1 MIGINSTFN
10 NSFVNLN
17 IKNNNNSSLNSN
29 TNVKNLQDTKQYSK
43 TSNKVLDYE
52 IDNEGYFTSDFNE
65 KAGIP
70 KDIKIHSS
78 TMENFIKAQNN
89 GSLKSYAN
97 IDIAKTVGN
106 VYKIVSQLVEKT
118 PQLKGK
124 SSFSKEDLANYFPQ
138 NYLIDKNTL
147 EVKQTFSYEEMK
159 NIIAKGG
166 FKNINENEKLSPS
179 FFNFDNTDEKSELL
193 PFNPDILH
201 SAKNTALSWDT
212 SADKYTNNDGSITMG
227 GLLIG
232 FLSNNVNTGVTA
244 QPLIAGE
251 TTIWGKL
258 QGLDNS
264 LSKNEIKEL
273 NNKLSNTYFSNLS
286 DAFALLNGTSD
297 IKEFENKLNSLNQN
311 NKTNSSNF
319 LEWVRQI
326 TKEHQKSLFEILK
339 QPDNINKIYLL
350 INIDIRA

>member
-1 MIGINSTFN
+1 
-10 NSFVNLN
+10 
-17 IKNNNNSSLNSN
+17 
-29 TNVKNLQDTKQYSK
+29 
-43 TSNKVLDYE
+43 
-52 IDNEGYFTSDFNE
+52 
-65 KAGIP
+65 
-70 KDIKIHSS
+70 
-78 TMENFIKAQNN
+78 
-89 GSLKSYAN
+89 
-97 IDIAKTVGN
+97 
-106 VYKIVSQLVEKT
+106 
-118 PQLKGK
+118 
-124 SSFSKEDLANYFPQ
+124 
-138 NYLIDKNTL
+138 
-147 EVKQTFSYEEMK
+147 MK

>member
-1 MIGINSTFN
+1 MINYTINTAYAGFKALYV
-10 NSFVNLN
+10 NSH
-17 IKNNNNSSLNSN
+17 KYTEPS
-29 TNVKNLQDTKQYSK
+29 KQNQFMSYDVDK
-43 TSNKVLDYE
+43 D
-52 IDNEGYFTSDFNE
+52 GYFTSEFNK

-70 KDIKIHSS
+70 EDIKIHSS

-89 GSLKSYAN
+89 ANLKSYTN
-97 IDIAKTVGN
+97 IDIAKTIGN
-106 VYKIVSQLVEKT
+106 AYKIVSQLIEKT
-118 PQLKGK
+118 PELKGEN
-124 SSFSKEDLANYFPQ
+124 SFSKEDLANYFPQ

-159 NIIAKGG
+159 GIIAQGG
-166 FKNINENEKLSPS
+166 FKNINSNEKLSPS

-201 SAKNTALSWDT
+201 SAKNTALSWDA

-264 LSKNEIKEL
+264 LSENKIKQL
-273 NNKLSNTYFSNLS
+273 NDKLSNAYFSNLS
-286 DAFALLNGTSD
+286 DVFALLNGTSD
-297 IKEFENKLNSLNQN
+297 VKEFENKLNSLNQKN
-311 NKTNSSNF
+311 EINSSSF
-319 LEWVRQI
+319 LEWVQNI
-326 TKEHQKSLFEILK
+326 TNEHQKSLFEILK
-339 QPDNINKIYLL
+339 QKNTKLVSVNII
-350 INIDIRA
+350 A

>member
-1 MIGINSTFN
+1 
-10 NSFVNLN
+10 
-17 IKNNNNSSLNSN
+17 
-29 TNVKNLQDTKQYSK
+29 
-43 TSNKVLDYE
+43 
-52 IDNEGYFTSDFNE
+52 
-65 KAGIP
+65 
-70 KDIKIHSS
+70 
-78 TMENFIKAQNN
+78 
-89 GSLKSYAN
+89 
-97 IDIAKTVGN
+97 
-106 VYKIVSQLVEKT
+106 VSQLVEKT

-124 SSFSKEDLANYFPQ
+124 SNFSKEDLANYFPQ

-159 NIIAKGG
+159 DIIAKGG

-264 LSKNEIKEL
+264 LSENEIKEL

-286 DAFALLNGTSD
+286 DAF
-297 IKEFENKLNSLNQN
+297 
-311 NKTNSSNF
+311 
-319 LEWVRQI
+319 
-326 TKEHQKSLFEILK
+326 
-339 QPDNINKIYLL
+339 
-350 INIDIRA
+350 

>member
-1 MIGINSTFN
+1 M
-10 NSFVNLN
+10 
-17 IKNNNNSSLNSN
+17 
-29 TNVKNLQDTKQYSK
+29 
-43 TSNKVLDYE
+43 
-52 IDNEGYFTSDFNE
+52 
-65 KAGIP
+65 
-70 KDIKIHSS
+70 KD
-78 TMENFIKAQNN
+78 
-89 GSLKSYAN
+89 
-97 IDIAKTVGN
+97 
-106 VYKIVSQLVEKT
+106 
-118 PQLKGK
+118 
-124 SSFSKEDLANYFPQ
+124 
-138 NYLIDKNTL
+138 
-147 EVKQTFSYEEMK
+147 
-159 NIIAKGG
+159 IIAKGG

-264 LSKNEIKEL
+264 LSENEIKEL

-311 NKTNSSNF
+311 NKTNSNNF
-319 LEWVRQI
+319 LEWVQQI

>member
-1 MIGINSTFN
+1 M
-10 NSFVNLN
+10 
-17 IKNNNNSSLNSN
+17 
-29 TNVKNLQDTKQYSK
+29 
-43 TSNKVLDYE
+43 
-52 IDNEGYFTSDFNE
+52 
-65 KAGIP
+65 
-70 KDIKIHSS
+70 KD
-78 TMENFIKAQNN
+78 
-89 GSLKSYAN
+89 
-97 IDIAKTVGN
+97 
-106 VYKIVSQLVEKT
+106 
-118 PQLKGK
+118 
-124 SSFSKEDLANYFPQ
+124 
-138 NYLIDKNTL
+138 
-147 EVKQTFSYEEMK
+147 
-159 NIIAKGG
+159 IIAKGG

-232 FLSNNVNTGVTA
+232 FLSNNVNTRVTA

-319 LEWVRQI
+319 LEWVQQI
-326 TKEHQKSLFEILK
+326 TKKHQKSLFEILK
-339 QPDNINKIYLL
+339 QPDNVNKIYLL

>member
-1 MIGINSTFN
+1 M
-10 NSFVNLN
+10 
-17 IKNNNNSSLNSN
+17 
-29 TNVKNLQDTKQYSK
+29 
-43 TSNKVLDYE
+43 
-52 IDNEGYFTSDFNE
+52 
-65 KAGIP
+65 
-70 KDIKIHSS
+70 KD
-78 TMENFIKAQNN
+78 
-89 GSLKSYAN
+89 
-97 IDIAKTVGN
+97 
-106 VYKIVSQLVEKT
+106 
-118 PQLKGK
+118 
-124 SSFSKEDLANYFPQ
+124 
-138 NYLIDKNTL
+138 
-147 EVKQTFSYEEMK
+147 
-159 NIIAKGG
+159 IIAKGG

-264 LSKNEIKEL
+264 LSENEIKEL

-319 LEWVRQI
+319 LEWVQQI

>member
-1 MIGINSTFN
+1 M
-10 NSFVNLN
+10 
-17 IKNNNNSSLNSN
+17 
-29 TNVKNLQDTKQYSK
+29 
-43 TSNKVLDYE
+43 
-52 IDNEGYFTSDFNE
+52 
-65 KAGIP
+65 
-70 KDIKIHSS
+70 KD
-78 TMENFIKAQNN
+78 
-89 GSLKSYAN
+89 
-97 IDIAKTVGN
+97 
-106 VYKIVSQLVEKT
+106 
-118 PQLKGK
+118 
-124 SSFSKEDLANYFPQ
+124 
-138 NYLIDKNTL
+138 
-147 EVKQTFSYEEMK
+147 
-159 NIIAKGG
+159 IIAKGG

-251 TTIWGKL
+251 TTVWGKL

-264 LSKNEIKEL
+264 LSENEIKEL

-297 IKEFENKLNSLNQN
+297 IKEFGNKLNSLNQN

-319 LEWVRQI
+319 LEWMQQI
-326 TKEHQKSLFEILK
+326 IKDHQKSLFEILK
-339 QPDNINKIYLL
+339 QPDSILTNIN
-350 INIDIRA
+350 IRA

>member
-1 MIGINSTFN
+1 
-10 NSFVNLN
+10 
-17 IKNNNNSSLNSN
+17 
-29 TNVKNLQDTKQYSK
+29 
-43 TSNKVLDYE
+43 
-52 IDNEGYFTSDFNE
+52 
-65 KAGIP
+65 
-70 KDIKIHSS
+70 
-78 TMENFIKAQNN
+78 
-89 GSLKSYAN
+89 
-97 IDIAKTVGN
+97 
-106 VYKIVSQLVEKT
+106 
-118 PQLKGK
+118 
-124 SSFSKEDLANYFPQ
+124 
-138 NYLIDKNTL
+138 
-147 EVKQTFSYEEMK
+147 
-159 NIIAKGG
+159 
-166 FKNINENEKLSPS
+166 
-179 FFNFDNTDEKSELL
+179 
-193 PFNPDILH
+193 
-201 SAKNTALSWDT
+201 
-212 SADKYTNNDGSITMG
+212 MG

-264 LSKNEIKEL
+264 LSENEIKEL

-311 NKTNSSNF
+311 NKTNSNNF